1 MQLRSGIL
9 LLAVVCAPLVG
20 PRQSQAQSSLTN
32 GLAAYFPFNG
42 NANDASGNGK
52 HGVVVNALPT
62 NDRFGNSNAAY
73 KFSGADSFIDMLPN
87 QPLTGL
93 TTGLTIAGWLRADAV
108 QSTKGIFFH
117 RGDYADIGVR
127 VVGSPMRLE
136 FVTLASSYG
145 GNNNLLVSYSTIPVS
160 NWVFFAATYD
170 GGLKRLYINGALESS
185 VGYTGILNWN
195 SASFTG
201 ETISG
206 NFPGQAESFNG
217 GLDDIRL
224 YNRALSSNEVALLY
238 SSLPFIDGQPASM
251 TASVTS
257 NLSLSV
263 TAGGPGPLSY
273 QWRKDGVD
281 LTGATEMTL
290 GFVNVQTNQAGNY
303 TVVVTNTFGS
313 VTSSVAT
320 LTVNRLNQSISFS
333 PLAGKRADD
342 APFSLAASAS
352 SGLAVSYSSSISGV
366 ATVSGS
372 TVTLTGVGSTSI
384 IASQAGNATYL
395 AAIDVSQTLVV
406 AAVPPSIT
414 TPPTGQS
421 FTLGGG
427 LTLGV
432 TAAGTGPLSYQ
443 WQFKGANLAGAN
455 GSTLTLSNLS
465 ATNAG
470 AYRVV
475 ITNTVG
481 IATSLPVD
489 VYFFGDL
496 KFIAATVLAGSI
508 GQQYRVDY
516 ADVVT
521 VGATNWLV
529 LTNVTLPYSPFLVI
543 DPASP
548 GKTQRY
554 YRAVPL
560 P

>member
-1 MQLRSGIL
+1 
-9 LLAVVCAPLVG
+9 
-20 PRQSQAQSSLTN
+20 
-32 GLAAYFPFNG
+32 
-42 NANDASGNGK
+42 
-52 HGVVVNALPT
+52 
-62 NDRFGNSNAAY
+62 
-73 KFSGADSFIDMLPN
+73 
-87 QPLTGL
+87 
-93 TTGLTIAGWLRADAV
+93 
-108 QSTKGIFFH
+108 
-117 RGDYADIGVR
+117 
-127 VVGSPMRLE
+127 
-136 FVTLASSYG
+136 
-145 GNNNLLVSYSTIPVS
+145 
-160 NWVFFAATYD
+160 
-170 GGLKRLYINGALESS
+170 
-185 VGYTGILNWN
+185 
-195 SASFTG
+195 
-201 ETISG
+201 
-206 NFPGQAESFNG
+206 
-217 GLDDIRL
+217 
-224 YNRALSSNEVALLY
+224 
-238 SSLPFIDGQPASM
+238 M